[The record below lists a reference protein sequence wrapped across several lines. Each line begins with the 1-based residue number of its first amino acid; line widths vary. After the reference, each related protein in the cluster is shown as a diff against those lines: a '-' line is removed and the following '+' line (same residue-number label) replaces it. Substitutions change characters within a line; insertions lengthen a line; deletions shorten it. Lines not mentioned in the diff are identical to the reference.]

1 MNKLYEEDSIKS
13 IADEIRNKT
22 KSKDEYTVSEMAQAI
37 KNMKVGNINDN
48 MKVGIINDKVLV
60 GVICADSI
68 KDSITVKDYEA

>member
-22 KSKDEYTVSEMAQAI
+22 KSKDEYTVSEMVQAI
-37 KNMKVGNINDN
+37 KNMKVGN
-48 MKVGIINDKVLV
+48 INDKVLV

>member
-37 KNMKVGNINDN
+37 KNMKVGNIND
-48 MKVGIINDKVLV
+48 KVLV

-68 KDSITVKDYEA
+68 KDNITVKDYEA

>member
-37 KNMKVGNINDN
+37 RDIPTGGSIDSVS
-48 MKVGIINDKVLV
+48 V
-60 GVICADSI
+60 GVCVTESI
-68 KDSITVKDYEA
+68 KDYVTVGEPETAS

>member
-37 KNMKVGNINDN
+37 RDIPTGGSIDSVS
-48 MKVGIINDKVLV
+48 V
-60 GVICADSI
+60 GVCVTESI
-68 KDSITVKDYEA
+68 KDYVTVGEPETTS

>member
-22 KSKDEYTVSEMAQAI
+22 KPKDEYTVSEMAQAI
-37 KNMKVGNINDN
+37 KNMKVGN
-48 MKVGIINDKVLV
+48 INDKVLV